1 MVSTTMLRVGPGRDE
16 RSLSVDRSMRSR
28 ILRSRRTRD
37 DSPISCSQ
45 IRITCH
51 PFLRRIDRPPASLW
65 RFASIFADQNAALFF
80 GRVEC
85 RGHPCQK
92 HPSTKTAIR
101 APWKTK
107 SGRIGRHPSDGD
119 PVGIGIWRRHPRM
132 PSRRKTLI
140 MASSVERLPRL
151 RILDMSSL
159 RRDFEMISPPGF
171 PPFAGFL
178 RACPGMAQSSR
189 FHHSA
194 WR

>member
-1 MVSTTMLRVGPGRDE
+1 
-16 RSLSVDRSMRSR
+16 MRSR
-28 ILRSRRTRD
+28 SLRRRRVREGL
-37 DSPISCSQ
+37 PISCSQ
-45 IRITCH
+45 ILITYH
-51 PFLRRIDRPPASLW
+51 PVLRRIDRPPASRR
-65 RFASIFADQNAALFF
+65 RFASIFALQNAALFF
-80 GRVEC
+80 GRVEW

-92 HPSTKTAIR
+92 HPSTKTTIR
-101 APWKTK
+101 AFGKTK
-107 SGRIGRHPSDGD
+107 SGRIGRHPSDRD
-119 PVGIGIWRRHPRM
+119 PVGIGTCRRQPRM
-132 PSRRKTLI
+132 PSWRKIRI

-194 WR
+194 WRLLEGRR